1 MKFQRAGVDDPTQIQ
16 KISKTITFTGAAG
29 AGDVGLVTVFTLS
42 GLSYCVKCLIWC
54 TSDLISAGGGSVSLG
69 STANVV
75 GLIAATTATTIDTGE
90 MWLTNAPG
98 VGTIAVP
105 SVMSNAFWGSTIS
118 IDVTVAAVTGGV
130 LNFYLEYIPI
140 SAGATVT

>member
-1 MKFQRAGVDDPTQIQ
+1 MKLTRIGTDNPKLTQSIT
-16 KISKTITFTGAAG
+16 KTIAFNGTAGNGA
-29 AGDVGLVTVFTLS
+29 VGLVTVFTLS
-42 GLSYCVKCLIWC
+42 GLIYCVKCLVWC
-54 TSDLISAGGGSVSLG
+54 IEDLVSAGGGSVSLG

-75 GLIAATTATTIDTGE
+75 GLIAATTATNIDTGE

-118 IDVTVAAVTGGV
+118 VDVTVGDVTDGTLV
-130 LNFYLEYIPI
+130 FYLEYIPI
-140 SAGATVT
+140 SAGATVS